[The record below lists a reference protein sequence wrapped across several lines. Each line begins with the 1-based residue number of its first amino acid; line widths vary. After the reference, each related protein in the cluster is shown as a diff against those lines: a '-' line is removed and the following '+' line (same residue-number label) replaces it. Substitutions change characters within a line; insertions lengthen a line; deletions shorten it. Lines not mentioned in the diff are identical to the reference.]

1 MIGSASEKI
10 AVISIINSKLLLYG
24 DPNIAFY
31 LFYFSYFNCK
41 VSTCRIFFFY
51 CVFLKKFIQYWINHK
66 YILTS
71 LTFLASKMDLTTLL
85 TQPVSILKD
94 KCMEGRHE
102 LFVFQLLDSF
112 SQNVSF
118 WGCNIFSHLL
128 PIQSTYFFLCSVYA

>member
-1 MIGSASEKI
+1 MIGLNLSASEKI
-10 AVISIINSKLLLYG
+10 AVILIINSKLLLFG
-24 DPNIAFY
+24 EPNILVF
-31 LFYFSYFNCK
+31 LIVKF
-41 VSTCRIFFFY
+41 RHLELFFFH
-51 CVFLKKFIQYWINHK
+51 CVFLKKIIRYWINHK

-85 TQPVSILKD
+85 SQPVSILKD
-94 KCMEGRHE
+94 KFMEGRHE

-112 SQNVSF
+112 SQNVFF